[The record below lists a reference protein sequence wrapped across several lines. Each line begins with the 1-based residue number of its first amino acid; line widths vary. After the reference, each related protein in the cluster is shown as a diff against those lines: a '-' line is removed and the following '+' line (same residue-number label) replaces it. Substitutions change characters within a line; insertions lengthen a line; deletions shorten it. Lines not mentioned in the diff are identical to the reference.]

1 MSEKK
6 IKKSKYFKTFL
17 SLVDEYPK
25 VLVVNADNVGSAHL
39 QSIRR
44 DLREENAVVLMG
56 KNTLMRKA
64 IREHLSTHPKLEA
77 LLPSLVGNVGLVFTK
92 GDLKRLKDKVAENK
106 VSAPAKVGSISP
118 VDVIVPKGDTGLEP
132 TKTSFLQA
140 LHISSKINKGK
151 IEIINDVELISVG
164 QKVGQNE
171 ATLLQMLNIRPFS
184 YGLRVESVYDDGNVY
199 EPKILDISDED
210 IMARIRE
217 SITKIA
223 SISLGAGYPTLAAVP
238 HLIAN
243 AYKNLLAV
251 VATTD
256 YVFPQAEQLKQM
268 LENPDAFVVQ
278 TQTTTES
285 APAETAQ
292 DEDEEEEDFEGGVG
306 GLFGDDDF

>member
-1 MSEKK
+1 MSDKK
-6 IKKSKYFKTFL
+6 VKKSNYFKTFL

-25 VLVVNADNVGSAHL
+25 ILVVNADNVGSSHL
-39 QSIRR
+39 QTIRR
-44 DLREENAVVLMG
+44 DLRAENAVVLMG

-64 IREHLSTHPKLEA
+64 IRENLSTRPKLEA

-92 GDLKRLKDKVAENK
+92 GDLKSLKDKVVENK

-118 VDVIVPKGDTGLEP
+118 VDVVVPKGDTGLEP

-140 LHISSKINKGK
+140 LNISSKINKGK
-151 IEIINDVELISVG
+151 IEIINDVELIKVG

-171 ATLLQMLNIRPFS
+171 ATLLQMLNIKPFS
-184 YGLRVESVYDDGNVY
+184 YGLKVESVYDDGNVY

-210 IMARIRE
+210 ILAKIRE

-223 SISLGAGYPTLAAVP
+223 SISLGSGYPTLAAVP

-268 LENPDAFVVQ
+268 LENPDAFVVAQ
-278 TQTTTES
+278 PQQTTES
-285 APAETAQ
+285 KPAETKQ
-292 DEDEEEEDFEGGVG
+292 EEPEEEDDMEGGVG
-306 GLFGDDDF
+306 GLFGDDF

>member
-1 MSEKK
+1 MSDKK
-6 IKKSKYFKTFL
+6 AKKVNYFKTFL

-25 VLVVNADNVGSAHL
+25 ILVVNADNVGSNHL

-44 DLREENAVVLMG
+44 DLRAENAVVLMG

-64 IREHLSTHPKLEA
+64 IRENLSTRPKLEA
-77 LLPSLVGNVGLVFTK
+77 LLPSLVGNVGLIFTK
-92 GDLKRLKDKVAENK
+92 GDLKDLKDKVVENK

-140 LHISSKINKGK
+140 LNISSKINKGK
-151 IEIINDVELISVG
+151 IEIINDVELIKVG

-171 ATLLQMLNIRPFS
+171 ATLLQMLNIKPFS
-184 YGLRVESVYDDGNVY
+184 YGLKVVSVYDDGNVY
-199 EPKILDISDED
+199 DPKILDISDED
-210 IMARIRE
+210 IFAKIRE
-217 SITKIA
+217 SITRIA
-223 SISLGAGYPTLAAVP
+223 SISLGSGYPTLAAVP

-243 AYKNLLAV
+243 AYRNLLAV

-268 LENPDAFVVQ
+268 LENPEAFVVQ
-278 TQTTTES
+278 TQQTTES
-285 APAETAQ
+285 APAETVQEEA
-292 DEDEEEEDFEGGVG
+292 EEEDDMDGGVG
-306 GLFGDDDF
+306 GLFGDDF